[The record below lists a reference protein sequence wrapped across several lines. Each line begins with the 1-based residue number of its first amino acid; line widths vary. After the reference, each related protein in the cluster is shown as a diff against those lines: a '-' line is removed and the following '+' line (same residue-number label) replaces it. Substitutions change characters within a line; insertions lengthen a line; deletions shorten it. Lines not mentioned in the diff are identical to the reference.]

1 MAKQLEDVLEE
12 IGIQLSLLND
22 RIADLTT
29 EIEYQ
34 LDGALRKGKKDY

>member
-22 RIADLTT
+22 RIADLTA

-34 LDGALRKGKKDY
+34 LDGALRKGEKDD